1 LSIETQADVVKAG
14 PESVNLQKLIVAINS
29 VMEGKVNIVRSLFVA
44 GLLAGLPMVANAQQ
58 KAPPVKLVSSIPLP
72 DLKDGDFDHF
82 TADVEGNRLF
92 VTAEENSKVEVF
104 DTKTNKLIH
113 TIDGLKAPHSMLYR
127 GDLKKLFV
135 VDSDLG
141 EVRIYETTSYKPAG
155 TIKVRDGADS
165 SGYDPST
172 KFLYVVDGGKDAKLP
187 NAYLDIIDTTE
198 AKKVGEIKMDS
209 DDVEAMAFD
218 PSSSRMFVDIR
229 GNSTVEV
236 VDRDKRAVIAT
247 WPIADAK
254 GLTTISFDSA
264 AHRLYIGARQPAK
277 LYVMDSDS
285 GKVVTSVAAP
295 AMVDDACFSAAQKR
309 IYFAGTEF
317 TDVFEIKDADHLER
331 IGHIPT
337 SFRAKTAIL
346 VPELNR
352 FYVAVP
358 HHGAK
363 TAAIRVYETVL

>member
-1 LSIETQADVVKAG
+1 
-14 PESVNLQKLIVAINS
+14 
-29 VMEGKVNIVRSLFVA
+29 MEGKVNIVKNLFLGV
-44 GLLAGLPMVANAQQ
+44 LLAALPMIAQSQ
-58 KAPPVKLVSSIPLP
+58 KKAEPLKLLQSVPLP
-72 DLKDGDFDHF
+72 ALKDGDFDHF
-82 TADVEGNRLF
+82 TIDLEGNRLF
-92 VTAEENSKVEVF
+92 STAEENEKVLVF

-113 TIDGLKAPHSMLYR
+113 TIDGLKAPHSMLLR

-135 VDSDLG
+135 VDSDLA
-141 EVRIYETTSYKPAG
+141 EVRIYDTTSYEQAG
-155 TIKVRDGADS
+155 TIKVREGADS

-172 KFLYVVDGGKDAKLP
+172 KYLYVVEGGKDAKLP
-187 NAYLDIIDTTE
+187 NAYLNIIDTTE

-218 PSSSRMFVDIR
+218 PSSSRMFIDIR

-236 VDRDKRAVIAT
+236 IDRDKRTVTAT
-247 WPIADAK
+247 WPIAGAK

-264 AHRLYIGARQPAK
+264 SHRLYVGGRQPAM
-277 LYVMDSDS
+277 LYILDSDS
-285 GKVVTSVAAP
+285 GKVITSVAAAP
-295 AMVDDACFSAAQKR
+295 LVDDACYSAAQKR
-309 IYFAGTEF
+309 IYFAGSEF
-317 TDVFEIKDADHLER
+317 TDVFQIKDADHVER

-337 SFRAKTAIL
+337 AFRAKTAIV

-363 TAAIRVYETVL
+363 TAALRVYETVL

>member
-1 LSIETQADVVKAG
+1 MG
-14 PESVNLQKLIVAINS
+14 HVAITARLS
-29 VMEGKVNIVRSLFVA
+29 RS
-44 GLLAGLPMVANAQQ
+44 
-58 KAPPVKLVSSIPLP
+58 
-72 DLKDGDFDHF
+72 
-82 TADVEGNRLF
+82 
-92 VTAEENSKVEVF
+92 
-104 DTKTNKLIH
+104 
-113 TIDGLKAPHSMLYR
+113 
-127 GDLKKLFV
+127 
-135 VDSDLG
+135 
-141 EVRIYETTSYKPAG
+141 TTSTMLLPRMS
-155 TIKVRDGADS
+155 TNMRELDGS
-165 SGYDPST
+165 
-172 KFLYVVDGGKDAKLP
+172 KD
-187 NAYLDIIDTTE
+187 
-198 AKKVGEIKMDS
+198 
-209 DDVEAMAFD
+209 MAFD
-218 PSSSRMFVDIR
+218 PSSSRMLVDIR
-229 GNSTVEV
+229 GNSIVEV

-254 GLTTISFDSA
+254 GLTTISFDA
-264 AHRLYIGARQPAK
+264 ANHRLYIGARQPAK

-295 AMVDDACFSAAQKR
+295 AMVDDACFSAVQKR

-337 SFRAKTAIL
+337 AFRAKTAIL

>member
-1 LSIETQADVVKAG
+1 
-14 PESVNLQKLIVAINS
+14 
-29 VMEGKVNIVRSLFVA
+29 MEGKVNRVKSVFLA
-44 GLLAGLPMVANAQQ
+44 GLLAGVPMAAQTQ
-58 KAPPVKLVSSIPLP
+58 PKEPTKAPMKLVQTISLP

-82 TADVEGNRLF
+82 AIDLEGNRLF
-92 VTAEENSKVEVF
+92 ATAEENFKVEVF

-113 TIDGLKAPHSMLYR
+113 TIDGLKAPHSLLFR

-135 VDSDLG
+135 VDSDLA
-141 EVRIYETTSYKPAG
+141 EVRIYDTTSYEPAG

-172 KFLYVVDGGKDAKLP
+172 KYLYVVTGGKDAKLP
-187 NAYLDIIDTTE
+187 NAYVEIIDTTE
-198 AKKVGEIKMDS
+198 GKTIGEIKMDS

-218 PSSSRMFVDIR
+218 PSSSRMFIDIR
-229 GNSTVEV
+229 GTSNVEV
-236 VDRDKRAVIAT
+236 IDRDKRTVTAT
-247 WPIADAK
+247 WPIAGAK
-254 GLTTISFDSA
+254 GITTISFDSA
-264 AHRLYIGARQPAK
+264 NHRLYVGARQPAK
-277 LYVMDSDS
+277 LYVLDSDS
-285 GKVVTSVAAP
+285 GKVVTSLTAP

-317 TDVFEIKDADHLER
+317 TDVFEIKDADHVER

-337 SFRAKTAIL
+337 AFRAKTALL

-352 FYVAVP
+352 FYVAIP
-358 HHGAK
+358 HHGTK